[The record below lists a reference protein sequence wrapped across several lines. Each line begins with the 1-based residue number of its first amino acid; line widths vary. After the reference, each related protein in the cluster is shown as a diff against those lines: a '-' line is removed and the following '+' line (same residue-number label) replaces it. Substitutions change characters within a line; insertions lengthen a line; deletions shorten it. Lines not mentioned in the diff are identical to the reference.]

1 MTIKFGRKYLLLIA
15 LCAFL
20 WNQQAGLLSQK
31 IAIENSYQQ
40 KVSAAMSRMLG
51 QEKFLVIVS
60 IEFSSVGGT
69 LKKSATPQTGTG
81 PSVGYIPGLPTL
93 PSNQGSQPSNNIRN
107 QNRSGN
113 DLDIGRVEVT
123 IGIDEELHNKGS
135 IKQEIK
141 YLVEKIIPQTKDCGD
156 CIKIEAM
163 QFQFQANNKNT
174 KLYELEKAIEKLE
187 ADKRAADLANQ
198 NKILEDLERQ
208 IDEVSTER
216 DEERSLNH
224 RRIQQLAKQ
233 DSIRFV
239 QMIVAEKLQKSQDS
253 LKFINTEKRLER
265 VMESKIKSD
274 SVIIHETLS
283 IVKQQAGGGKE
294 DESLMGMQ
302 LGGGKSGIMGSVIFI
317 LLIIALIVVTFL
329 AARNKKPKTIY
340 LKPKSKEKEKAKD
353 KKKDKKKEGENDSDD
368 DETGE
373 AEPEESPEPAA
384 PPPRPD
390 EDGLRSELRSLRQ
403 TAVSL
408 TIGEKE
414 GASALIKEWLE
425 DNPNKDDED
434 DEEAGE
440 E

>member
-141 YLVEKIIPQTKDCGD
+141 YLVEKIIPQTKDCVD

-163 QFQFQANNKNT
+163 QFQADKKNA
-174 KLYELEKAIEKLE
+174 KLGELEEQIAELIAAKRRTDFVMDSIRLDDLE
-187 ADKRAADLANQ
+187 AQLTEVRTRRDN
-198 NKILEDLERQ
+198 LETIENNRELQ
-208 IDEVSTER
+208 
-216 DEERSLNH
+216 
-224 RRIQQLAKQ
+224 RIKE

-302 LGGGKSGIMGSVIFI
+302 LRGGN
-317 LLIIALIVVTFL
+317 
-329 AARNKKPKTIY
+329 R
-340 LKPKSKEKEKAKD
+340 E
-353 KKKDKKKEGENDSDD
+353 
-368 DETGE
+368 
-373 AEPEESPEPAA
+373 
-384 PPPRPD
+384 
-390 EDGLRSELRSLRQ
+390 
-403 TAVSL
+403 
-408 TIGEKE
+408 
-414 GASALIKEWLE
+414 
-425 DNPNKDDED
+425 
-434 DEEAGE
+434 
-440 E
+440 

>member
-1 MTIKFGRKYLLLIA
+1 MTIKFGRKHILLIV

-20 WNQQAGLLSQK
+20 WNQQANLLSQK

-40 KVSAAMSRMLG
+40 KVSSAVSRMLG

-69 LKKSATPQTGTG
+69 LKKSATPQTGAG

-239 QMIVAEKLQKSQDS
+239 QMIAAEKLQKSQDS

-302 LGGGKSGIMGSVIFI
+302 LGG
-317 LLIIALIVVTFL
+317 ALC
-329 AARNKKPKTIY
+329 RYCP
-340 LKPKSKEKEKAKD
+340 S
-353 KKKDKKKEGENDSDD
+353 S
-368 DETGE
+368 
-373 AEPEESPEPAA
+373 
-384 PPPRPD
+384 
-390 EDGLRSELRSLRQ
+390 
-403 TAVSL
+403 
-408 TIGEKE
+408 
-414 GASALIKEWLE
+414 
-425 DNPNKDDED
+425 
-434 DEEAGE
+434 
-440 E
+440 